1 MSEATRRETIAGA
14 LSMGWALA
22 AAGPAKAEPGG
33 GPILAYVGCRT
44 NPAKGS
50 RGEGIGVYDVPRD
63 GSAWRR
69 IQLVRDLVNPAYLAF
84 DHSRRFLYAV
94 HGDETEVSAF
104 AIDPGTGQLSF
115 LNRVPSGG
123 RNPVHLTPDPT
134 NRFMIVANHLN
145 DGPLRSGIA
154 SLPIDTGGRL
164 SAAIDVIAFD
174 GKPGPHRT
182 EQLFPRPHQVEFD
195 LSGRCI
201 LIPDKGCDRVRICT
215 LDSQGKL
222 AEVGNA
228 TARDGSGPR
237 HVALH
242 PSNRYAYVINEID
255 STVTAYRFD
264 AASRTLTP
272 FQILSSLPDTATGN
286 YFASEIGV
294 SRDGR
299 YVYASNRS
307 ATAPFDSGEDT
318 IATFAADPASGRLA
332 MRGWSSTSGRIP
344 RFFTLSS
351 DGKSMFVGNEF
362 THTIMRLAIGR
373 NGLPTGGMVVAHTGS
388 PTCILFN
395 A

>member
-1 MSEATRRETIAGA
+1 
-14 LSMGWALA
+14 MGWALA
-22 AAGPAKAEPGG
+22 TAGRATAGRGG
-33 GPILAYVGCRT
+33 GPMLAYVGCRT

-50 RGEGIGVYDVPRD
+50 RGEGIGVYEAPRD

-69 IQLVRDLVNPAYLAF
+69 IQLVGDLINPAYLAF
-84 DHSRRFLYAV
+84 DRHRRFLYAV
-94 HGDETEVSAF
+94 HGDETGVSAF
-104 AIDPGTGQLSF
+104 AIDPRTGRLSF
-115 LNRVPSGG
+115 LNRTPSGG

-145 DGPLRSGIA
+145 DGPLRSGVA
-154 SLPIDTGGRL
+154 SLPIKADGRL
-164 SAAIDVIAFD
+164 GEAVDVIAFD

-195 LSGRCI
+195 LSGRFI

-215 LDSQGKL
+215 LDPQGKL
-222 AEVGNA
+222 AEVGA
-228 TARDGSGPR
+228 GTARDGSGPR

-264 AASRTLTP
+264 PANRTLTP
-272 FQILSSLPDTATGN
+272 FQVLSSLPDTATGN
-286 YFASEIGV
+286 YFASEIAV

-307 ATAPFDSGEDT
+307 AAAPFDSGEDT
-318 IATFAADPASGRLA
+318 IATFAIDPASGRLA
-332 MRGWSSTSGRIP
+332 ARGWSSTGGRIP
-344 RFFTLSS
+344 RFFALSS

-362 THTIMRLAIGR
+362 THTIVRLAIDR
-373 NGLPTGGMVVAHTGS
+373 NGLPTGGTVVARTGS

-395 A
+395 G